1 MTYYSLI
8 APIVFAFVVTFFS
21 TSLLK
26 RLAIRHSW
34 LDEPNQRSSHS
45 TPTPKSGGVGFGL
58 AICMTWIGWG
68 PLIAASVSL
77 TDLEISAQIKLLA
90 QMESYML
97 ALISA
102 TVVIAMVGLVD
113 DRVHLSPRLRLV
125 FHFLCSALVLFQ
137 IPEMPSLAGL
147 SYLPNTLQFVVI
159 VIAMVWFINLFNFM
173 DGIDGIAAT
182 EALSILF
189 GMALLVGV
197 FGRNQLESLSV
208 ILPVMAAL
216 MAFLWWNWAPAKIFM
231 GDAGSGFLGLLIPG
245 LMLLVSWASDVSLL
259 SIIVLSGVFVMD
271 ATVTLLRR
279 FLSKQQVSQA
289 HRSHTYQIISRRWQ
303 SHSRVSLSVAVINVF
318 WLLPLSML
326 SQWIG
331 ESVFLWVILVIAW
344 APLGII
350 SHHCGAGLKND

>member
-1 MTYYSLI
+1 VTYYSLF
-8 APIVFAFVVTFFS
+8 APIVFAFVVTFFA

-45 TPTPKSGGVGFGL
+45 TPTPKSGGVGFGF

-68 PLIAASVSL
+68 PFIAGTVSL
-77 TDLEISAQIKLLA
+77 TDPTISALISLLS
-90 QMESYML
+90 QMENYML

-125 FHFLCSALVLFQ
+125 FHFLCSALVLFHL
-137 IPEMPSLAGL
+137 PAMPVLTGL
-147 SYLPNTLQFVVI
+147 SFLPDALLFIVI

-173 DGIDGIAAT
+173 DGIDGIAVI
-182 EALSILF
+182 EALSILL
-189 GMALLVGV
+189 GMTLLVGM
-197 FGRNQLESLSV
+197 FGRNQLETLSV
-208 ILPVMAAL
+208 VLPVIAAL
-216 MAFLWWNWAPAKIFM
+216 VAFLWWNWAPAKIFM
-231 GDAGSGFLGLLIPG
+231 GDAGSGFLGLLLPG
-245 LMLLVSWASDVSLL
+245 LMLLVSWVSEISLL
-259 SIIVLSGVFVMD
+259 SIIILSGVFVMD

-289 HRSHTYQIISRRWQ
+289 HRSHTYQILSRRWQ
-303 SHSRVSLSVAVINVF
+303 SHSRVSLAVAAINFF
-318 WLLPLSML
+318 WLLPLSVL
-326 SQWIG
+326 SQWFAD
-331 ESVFLWVILVIAW
+331 SLFLWVILVIAW